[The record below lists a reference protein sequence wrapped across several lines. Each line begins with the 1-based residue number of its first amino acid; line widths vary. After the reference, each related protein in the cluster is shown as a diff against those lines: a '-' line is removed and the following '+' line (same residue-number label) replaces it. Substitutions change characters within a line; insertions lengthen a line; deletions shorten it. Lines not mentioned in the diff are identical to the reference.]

1 MLRDELPERKPAT
14 FCAPTIEK
22 VIFRANY
29 QRELDEFFA
38 RGGSID
44 AIPTPPTVPRPIR
57 EPRQA
62 EYERGRK
69 RAHAKLAEKAAESS
83 SFRNPMHIRVRY
95 GKSPQF
101 IFRKKFIATF
111 STVSEAVIY
120 RDKWL
125 SDRGYPPA
133 EY

>member
-22 VIFRANY
+22 VLFRANY
-29 QRELDEFFA
+29 QRELDEFLA

-44 AIPTPPTVPRPIR
+44 TIPTPPTAPRPIR

-69 RAHAKLAEKAAESS
+69 RAHAKLTEQAPSI
-83 SFRNPMHIRVRY
+83 RNPMHIRVRFD
-95 GKSPQF
+95 KKPQF
-101 IFRKKFIATF
+101 IFRKKFIGTF
-111 STVSEAVIY
+111 SSVSEAVVF

-125 SDRGYPPA
+125 ADRGYPPA

>member
-22 VIFRANY
+22 VLFRANY
-29 QRELDEFFA
+29 QRELDEFLA

-69 RAHAKLAEKAAESS
+69 RAHAKLAELAPKATS
-83 SFRNPMHIRVRY
+83 PMHISVRL
-95 GKSPQF
+95 GKKPQF

-111 STVSEAVIY
+111 NAVSEAVVF

-125 SDRGYPPA
+125 ADNGYPPA
-133 EY
+133 GY